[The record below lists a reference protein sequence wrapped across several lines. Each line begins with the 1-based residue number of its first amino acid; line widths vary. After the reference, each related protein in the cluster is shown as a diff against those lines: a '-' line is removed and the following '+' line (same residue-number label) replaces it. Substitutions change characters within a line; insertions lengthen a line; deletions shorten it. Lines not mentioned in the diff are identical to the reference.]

1 MDIDLRLLKQVE
13 IDRDIS
19 FKELVE
25 IIEAAVVAAFHRHIG
40 NHDPAPLRTLVALR
54 PTRPSR

>member
-13 IDRDIS
+13 IDREIP

-25 IIEAAVVAAFHRHIG
+25 IIEAAVVAAFQKAMG
-40 NHDPAPLRTLVALR
+40 CLLYTSDAADD
-54 PTRPSR
+54 

>member
-13 IDRDIS
+13 IDREIS

-25 IIEAAVVAAFHRHIG
+25 IIEAAVCRVSPPHW
-40 NHDPAPLRTLVALR
+40 
-54 PTRPSR
+54 